1 MYCRNCGAKIA
12 DNAEFCPVC
21 GRYVTGLD
29 RERGPADQNRKE
41 PDRISV
47 PSGNVET
54 ERLKDQARPEK
65 TRMRG
70 FAIASLALGVIGL
83 FWFML
88 FIPSAAAVVFGVIV
102 LLDCRE
108 HPDRNKNRGFAITGT
123 VLGAITAVVGI
134 LFYVFLGPEF
144 LASLQSYFAGL
155 ERSYAMTGVI
165 LRAV

>member
-12 DNAEFCPVC
+12 DDAEFCPVC

-29 RERGPADQNRKE
+29 RERGTADRNRKE

-47 PSGNVET
+47 PSGNTET

-88 FIPSAAAVVFGVIV
+88 FIPSAAAVVFGVH
-102 LLDCRE
+102 D
-108 HPDRNKNRGFAITGT
+108 T
-123 VLGAITAVVGI
+123 
-134 LFYVFLGPEF
+134 
-144 LASLQSYFAGL
+144 
-155 ERSYAMTGVI
+155 
-165 LRAV
+165 